1 MLLTNDQRFL
11 LDILREVRYMRLDQI
26 LPLMR
31 LRDPAKAK
39 SHCEAILRYL
49 RYAGELVPVGDDL
62 VCLAEF
68 RGQEADPEMLCAL
81 DILLSLAVGPP
92 LQLTSRRPPYKLC
105 FLLER
110 GRESGK
116 IDAFAVLPVEPGR
129 EQLVSILLA
138 QQSQD
143 VTVLLSLSDLEQHR
157 LLHIN
162 QRHYRSKSILTGRIM
177 GIDTHSFTVRNRET
191 RQTERRKMLCAVIIN
206 YRVKVLIPETE
217 VWYPGQERPPY
228 VLRNM
233 SGAETDYIILDV
245 DREGGVAIGSR
256 RMALAA
262 QRHFFDTIK
271 GGRSIGEKLTCRV
284 LAVGPRRCLVECGGR
299 DMSLSQKDLTYI
311 ATPDLRTRY
320 HPGQTLNCVLKE
332 YDRREGQFWVSV
344 KDTVDNPFFG
354 ALRRHPIG
362 SRRQAVISGK
372 YGGGVFCTLSD
383 ETVCLCHY
391 STLHSDL
398 DFHVG
403 DTVILAI
410 KQFDYE
416 RSLIYGR
423 ILSKW

>member
-62 VCLAEF
+62 VCLA
-68 RGQEADPEMLCAL
+68 EMLCAL

-162 QRHYRSKSILTGRIM
+162 QRHYFVIRKEGR
-177 GIDTHSFTVRNRET
+177 
-191 RQTERRKMLCAVIIN
+191 
-206 YRVKVLIPETE
+206 
-217 VWYPGQERPPY
+217 
-228 VLRNM
+228 LR
-233 SGAETDYIILDV
+233 
-245 DREGGVAIGSR
+245 
-256 RMALAA
+256 
-262 QRHFFDTIK
+262 FFK
-271 GGRSIGEKLTCRV
+271 GGE
-284 LAVGPRRCLVECGGR
+284 A
-299 DMSLSQKDLTYI
+299 SQ
-311 ATPDLRTRY
+311 
-320 HPGQTLNCVLKE
+320 
-332 YDRREGQFWVSV
+332 
-344 KDTVDNPFFG
+344 
-354 ALRRHPIG
+354 
-362 SRRQAVISGK
+362 
-372 YGGGVFCTLSD
+372 
-383 ETVCLCHY
+383 
-391 STLHSDL
+391 
-398 DFHVG
+398 
-403 DTVILAI
+403 
-410 KQFDYE
+410 
-416 RSLIYGR
+416 
-423 ILSKW
+423 

>member
-92 LQLTSRRPPYKLC
+92 LQLTRRRPPYKLC

-162 QRHYRSKSILTGRIM
+162 QRHYFVIRKEGR
-177 GIDTHSFTVRNRET
+177 
-191 RQTERRKMLCAVIIN
+191 
-206 YRVKVLIPETE
+206 
-217 VWYPGQERPPY
+217 
-228 VLRNM
+228 LR
-233 SGAETDYIILDV
+233 
-245 DREGGVAIGSR
+245 
-256 RMALAA
+256 
-262 QRHFFDTIK
+262 FFK
-271 GGRSIGEKLTCRV
+271 GGE
-284 LAVGPRRCLVECGGR
+284 A
-299 DMSLSQKDLTYI
+299 SQ
-311 ATPDLRTRY
+311 
-320 HPGQTLNCVLKE
+320 
-332 YDRREGQFWVSV
+332 
-344 KDTVDNPFFG
+344 
-354 ALRRHPIG
+354 
-362 SRRQAVISGK
+362 
-372 YGGGVFCTLSD
+372 
-383 ETVCLCHY
+383 
-391 STLHSDL
+391 
-398 DFHVG
+398 
-403 DTVILAI
+403 
-410 KQFDYE
+410 
-416 RSLIYGR
+416 
-423 ILSKW
+423 

>member
-105 FLLER
+105 
-110 GRESGK
+110 
-116 IDAFAVLPVEPGR
+116 LPVEPGR

-162 QRHYRSKSILTGRIM
+162 QRHYFVIRKEGR
-177 GIDTHSFTVRNRET
+177 
-191 RQTERRKMLCAVIIN
+191 
-206 YRVKVLIPETE
+206 
-217 VWYPGQERPPY
+217 
-228 VLRNM
+228 LR
-233 SGAETDYIILDV
+233 
-245 DREGGVAIGSR
+245 
-256 RMALAA
+256 
-262 QRHFFDTIK
+262 FFK
-271 GGRSIGEKLTCRV
+271 GGE
-284 LAVGPRRCLVECGGR
+284 A
-299 DMSLSQKDLTYI
+299 SQ
-311 ATPDLRTRY
+311 
-320 HPGQTLNCVLKE
+320 
-332 YDRREGQFWVSV
+332 
-344 KDTVDNPFFG
+344 
-354 ALRRHPIG
+354 
-362 SRRQAVISGK
+362 
-372 YGGGVFCTLSD
+372 
-383 ETVCLCHY
+383 
-391 STLHSDL
+391 
-398 DFHVG
+398 
-403 DTVILAI
+403 
-410 KQFDYE
+410 
-416 RSLIYGR
+416 
-423 ILSKW
+423 

>member
-105 FLLER
+105 
-110 GRESGK
+110 
-116 IDAFAVLPVEPGR
+116 VLPVEPGR

-162 QRHYRSKSILTGRIM
+162 QRHYFVIRKEGR
-177 GIDTHSFTVRNRET
+177 
-191 RQTERRKMLCAVIIN
+191 
-206 YRVKVLIPETE
+206 
-217 VWYPGQERPPY
+217 
-228 VLRNM
+228 LR
-233 SGAETDYIILDV
+233 
-245 DREGGVAIGSR
+245 
-256 RMALAA
+256 
-262 QRHFFDTIK
+262 FFK
-271 GGRSIGEKLTCRV
+271 GGE
-284 LAVGPRRCLVECGGR
+284 A
-299 DMSLSQKDLTYI
+299 SQ
-311 ATPDLRTRY
+311 
-320 HPGQTLNCVLKE
+320 
-332 YDRREGQFWVSV
+332 
-344 KDTVDNPFFG
+344 
-354 ALRRHPIG
+354 
-362 SRRQAVISGK
+362 
-372 YGGGVFCTLSD
+372 
-383 ETVCLCHY
+383 
-391 STLHSDL
+391 
-398 DFHVG
+398 
-403 DTVILAI
+403 
-410 KQFDYE
+410 
-416 RSLIYGR
+416 
-423 ILSKW
+423 

>member
-68 RGQEADPEMLCAL
+68 RGQEAAPEMLCAL
-81 DILLSLAVGPP
+81 DIVLSLAVGPP

-162 QRHYRSKSILTGRIM
+162 QRHYFVIRKEGR
-177 GIDTHSFTVRNRET
+177 
-191 RQTERRKMLCAVIIN
+191 
-206 YRVKVLIPETE
+206 
-217 VWYPGQERPPY
+217 
-228 VLRNM
+228 LR
-233 SGAETDYIILDV
+233 
-245 DREGGVAIGSR
+245 
-256 RMALAA
+256 
-262 QRHFFDTIK
+262 FFK
-271 GGRSIGEKLTCRV
+271 GGE
-284 LAVGPRRCLVECGGR
+284 A
-299 DMSLSQKDLTYI
+299 SQ
-311 ATPDLRTRY
+311 
-320 HPGQTLNCVLKE
+320 
-332 YDRREGQFWVSV
+332 
-344 KDTVDNPFFG
+344 
-354 ALRRHPIG
+354 
-362 SRRQAVISGK
+362 
-372 YGGGVFCTLSD
+372 
-383 ETVCLCHY
+383 
-391 STLHSDL
+391 
-398 DFHVG
+398 
-403 DTVILAI
+403 
-410 KQFDYE
+410 
-416 RSLIYGR
+416 
-423 ILSKW
+423 